1 MTIPSARVAA
11 GNAEAAIRGRR
22 STIRL
27 AEPAPG
33 PDELLDLLTAAA
45 TAPDH
50 GQLRPWRMIAISGDA
65 RARLAQAAAEAAPTA
80 AVAQRITAKHLRAPL
95 LLALVF
101 QPRDHPT
108 IPRWEQLA
116 ATSAMATTLLLLLDA
131 RGWGGV
137 WFGGPYPDAPQVRK
151 HLGIGDGEQLLGYL
165 YVGTPIPSEVTRP
178 RAAADV
184 RSKLRWLGDTAI
196 CERSAISPTSEASW
210 SRNGTGARS
219 RVPKGNLTTAE
230 ASNTPDQVV

>member
-1 MTIPSARVAA
+1 MTTVPTPRRATDTI
-11 GNAEAAIRGRR
+11 ETAIRTRR

-27 AEPAPG
+27 TEPAPN
-33 PDELLDLLTAAA
+33 PDELLNLLAAAA

-50 GQLRPWRMIAISGDA
+50 GQLRPWRLIAICGHA
-65 RARLAQAAAEAAPTA
+65 RVRLGEAAAEAAPTA
-80 AVAQRITAKHLRAPL
+80 DLAERVAAKHLRAPL
-95 LLALVF
+95 MLAVVF
-101 QPRDHPT
+101 RPRDHPT

-165 YVGTPIPSEVTRP
+165 YVGTPVPGDGPRP
-178 RAAADV
+178 RPTTDI
-184 RSKLRWLGDTAI
+184 RSKLTWLDNTAF
-196 CERSAISPTSEASW
+196 
-210 SRNGTGARS
+210 
-219 RVPKGNLTTAE
+219 
-230 ASNTPDQVV
+230 

>member
-1 MTIPSARVAA
+1 MNTFPAARAAA
-11 GNAEAAIRGRR
+11 GDVETAIRTRR

-27 AEPAPG
+27 TAPAPG
-33 PDELLDLLTAAA
+33 PDELLDLLAVAA

-50 GQLRPWRMIAISGDA
+50 GQLRPWRLIAISGDA
-65 RARLAQAAAEAAPTA
+65 RARLGAAAAEAAPTA
-80 AVAQRITAKHLRAPL
+80 DLAERILAKHLRAPL
-95 LLALVF
+95 MLALVF

-151 HLGIGDGEQLLGYL
+151 HLGVGDAEQLLGYL
-165 YVGTPIPSEVTRP
+165 YVGTPVSDQAARTRATTDVHSKVT
-178 RAAADV
+178 
-184 RSKLRWLGDTAI
+184 LLGSDTA
-196 CERSAISPTSEASW
+196 
-210 SRNGTGARS
+210 
-219 RVPKGNLTTAE
+219 L
-230 ASNTPDQVV
+230 

>member
-1 MTIPSARVAA
+1 MTAAYDTRPVA
-11 GNAEAAIRGRR
+11 GDAETAIRTRR

-27 AEPAPG
+27 TGPAPG
-33 PDELLDLLTAAA
+33 PDELLDLLAAAA

-50 GQLRPWRMIAISGDA
+50 GQLRPWRVIAICGDA
-65 RARLAQAAAEAAPTA
+65 RVRLGEAAAEAAPTA
-80 AVAQRITAKHLRAPL
+80 DLAERIAAKHLRAPL
-95 LLALVF
+95 MLGLVF

-151 HLGIGDGEQLLGYL
+151 HLGIGGDEQLLGYL
-165 YVGTPIPSEVTRP
+165 YVGTPVPGEASRL
-178 RAAADV
+178 RATADV
-184 RSKLRWLGDTAI
+184 RAKLSWLGGATA
-196 CERSAISPTSEASW
+196 
-210 SRNGTGARS
+210 
-219 RVPKGNLTTAE
+219 
-230 ASNTPDQVV
+230 

>member
-1 MTIPSARVAA
+1 MTTIPAVQAAA
-11 GNAEAAIRGRR
+11 GGVETAIRIRR

-27 AEPAPG
+27 TEPAPG
-33 PDELLDLLTAAA
+33 PDELLDLLAAAA

-50 GQLRPWRMIAISGDA
+50 GKLRPWRVIALCGDA
-65 RARLAQAAAEAAPTA
+65 RARLGEAAAEAAPTA
-80 AVAQRITAKHLRAPL
+80 DLAERVAAKHLRAPL
-95 LLALVF
+95 MLALVF

-151 HLGIGDGEQLLGYL
+151 HLGVGEQLLGYL
-165 YVGTPIPSEVTRP
+165 YVGTPVPGETLRP
-178 RAAADV
+178 RLTADV
-184 RSKLRWLGDTAI
+184 RSKLTWLGDTA
-196 CERSAISPTSEASW
+196 A
-210 SRNGTGARS
+210 
-219 RVPKGNLTTAE
+219 
-230 ASNTPDQVV
+230 